1 MADGRCRSAGPVPV
15 DQRRKRA
22 GEHPRI
28 DARDPRGTNRKSA
41 LLEVYKLKFR
51 LRSHEY
57 TYMNTPHEYTYMSH
71 AHTTGHD
78 SIA

>member
-1 MADGRCRSAGPVPV
+1 MADADRRAQCQWTSGESGPESIRASTRAIPV
-15 DQRRKRA
+15 EPIENPHYSSIQ
-22 GEHPRI
+22 I
-28 DARDPRGTNRKSA
+28 
-41 LLEVYKLKFR
+41 EVQ